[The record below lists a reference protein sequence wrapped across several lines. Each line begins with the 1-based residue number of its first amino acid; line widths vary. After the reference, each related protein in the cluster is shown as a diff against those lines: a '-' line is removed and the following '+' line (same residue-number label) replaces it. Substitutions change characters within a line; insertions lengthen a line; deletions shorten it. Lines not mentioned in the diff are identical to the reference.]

1 MEIDLHIEGMTCAAC
16 STRIERV
23 LNKIPGVVAQV
34 SLIEHR
40 ARISGLP
47 VDDAIAAIRRAGY
60 DAWPS
65 NATPTSTE
73 YDATQSSTATR
84 LELFRL
90 WCSGIGLLV
99 MMVEMVGMLLGRHG
113 LIPITAQWV
122 IATVMQTIVA
132 WPLPVSWRR
141 SAMPAKPEVRCL
153 LIGPTR
159 FIVASPPEVQV

>member
-40 ARISGLP
+40 ARISGLT
-47 VDDAIAAIRRAGY
+47 VDDAIAAVRRAGY

-65 NATPTSTE
+65 KAVTTSRDLTSIGSE
-73 YDATQSSTATR
+73 TSRR

-90 WCSGIGLLV
+90 WLSGFGLLV
-99 MMVEMVGMLLGRHG
+99 MAIEMVAMLQGEHG
-113 LIPITAQWV
+113 LVPLALQWV
-122 IATVMQTIVA
+122 VATLMQTIVA
-132 WPLPVSWRR
+132 WPFYR
-141 SAMPAKPEVRCL
+141 SAWRALQSGSANMET
-153 LIGPTR
+153 LISIGSL
-159 FIVASPPEVQV
+159 AAYLW